1 MRGVFL
7 LLLAWAAGALLA
19 GEAAAQP
26 QVPATF
32 YGSVTVDGRPVP
44 DGTEVLAF
52 VDGKDC
58 TQRGPSYRGTITIE
72 GVSAY
77 SIAVVHESQVPG
89 CGAPG
94 KTVTFTIAG
103 RPARQTA
110 VWQFG
115 PQHVDLS
122 AGVGDPIPLPTPTP
136 TVPAPPTASAA
147 PGTTGGSPSPLPT
160 DDAAPPPSVAG
171 AGGGLSPAPPQP
183 PGSPSANGEHSR
195 AGDGVWPWAAAGAVV
210 AVAAASAV
218 GWRLA
223 RRRR

>member
-1 MRGVFL
+1 MRGVLL
-7 LLLAWAAGALLA
+7 LLLASAGALVT
-19 GEAAAQP
+19 GQAAAQP

-44 DGTEVLAF
+44 EGTEVLAF

-58 TQRGPSYRGTITIE
+58 TQRGPSYRGTVTIE

-77 SIAVVHESQVPG
+77 SIAVVHESQIPG

-115 PQHVDLS
+115 PQRVDLS
-122 AGVGDPIPLPTPTP
+122 VGAGAPIPLPTPTP
-136 TVPAPPTASAA
+136 TPPSA
-147 PGTTGGSPSPLPT
+147 PGAGATSETSATPPMPLPT
-160 DDAAPPPSVAG
+160 DDVAPPPSVAG
-171 AGGGLSPAPPQP
+171 AGGERTPTSTRSPGAA
-183 PGSPSANGEHSR
+183 SSVGEL
-195 AGDGVWPWAAAGAVV
+195 AQEGGGVWPWVAAGAAL
-210 AVAAASAV
+210 AVAGASAV

>member
-1 MRGVFL
+1 MRGVL
-7 LLLAWAAGALLA
+7 VLMLGWAAGALLA
-19 GEAAAQP
+19 GRAAAQP

-58 TQRGPSYRGTITIE
+58 TQRGPSYRGTITVE

-122 AGVGDPIPLPTPTP
+122 AGAGDPIPLPTPTP
-136 TVPAPPTASAA
+136 TPPSPPAGGAS
-147 PGTTGGSPSPLPT
+147 PGTTVTSPSPLPT
-160 DDAAPPPSVAG
+160 DDAAPRPSVAG
-171 AGGGLSPAPPQP
+171 AGGQRT
-183 PGSPSANGEHSR
+183 PSAAHTPRGESKAEPAHEGGG
-195 AGDGVWPWAAAGAVV
+195 AWPWVAAGAALAAAGA
-210 AVAAASAV
+210 SAL